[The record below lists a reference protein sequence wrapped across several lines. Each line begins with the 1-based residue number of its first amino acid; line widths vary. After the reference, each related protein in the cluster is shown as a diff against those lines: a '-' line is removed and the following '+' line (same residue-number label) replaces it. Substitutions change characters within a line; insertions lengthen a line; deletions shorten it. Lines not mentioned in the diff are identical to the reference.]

1 MDLMKMPRGTDGSA
15 AQRSAVRAVGATM
28 RPTRS
33 SSTPAAGRYMNE
45 ALPYVEATHHMY
57 GGKWGQGPGPGE
69 NLPSWMIL
77 GQQWRDPCLFA
88 GLQGGQRFP
97 RKWVDAGVV
106 VVADTGCRAPTP
118 QRALH
123 QRVPTLAR
131 QSRAD
136 ERR

>member
-1 MDLMKMPRGTDGSA
+1 
-15 AQRSAVRAVGATM
+15 
-28 RPTRS
+28 
-33 SSTPAAGRYMNE
+33 MNE

-97 RKWVDAGVV
+97 RKWVEAGVV
-106 VVADTGCRAPTP
+106 VANTVAELAAKIGVDAGGYGAPSNSSMG
-118 QRALH
+118 
-123 QRVPTLAR
+123 
-131 QSRAD
+131 SRGPGG
-136 ERR
+136 RRLPPRRKRL